1 MYVVVVVVVVVVVIL
16 CFVENHMSKQFALGM
31 QMEKEE
37 SCLED

>member
-1 MYVVVVVVVVVVVIL
+1 VYVVVVVVVVVVIL

-37 SCLED
+37 ESCLED